1 MLPPL
6 PFISMSNWD
15 NEPLP
20 KREWAVPNRIPLR
33 QTAIISGEGGAGKS
47 NTTLHLCCAH
57 SLGREWLKSMPEP
70 GPAIFLDAED
80 DEKELHLRTADIA
93 KHYGVTFDDLIK
105 GGLHL
110 LSFAGKDVVLATV
123 ARSGKVEP
131 TPLYQQILDACRR
144 HQAENVRHRLKRQ
157 CVRWQRE

>member
-1 MLPPL
+1 M
-6 PFISMSNWD
+6 
-15 NEPLP
+15 
-20 KREWAVPNRIPLR
+20 PNRTPLR

-57 SLGREWLKSMPEP
+57 ALGRDWLKSMPED
-70 GPAIFLDAED
+70 GPAGIFLDAED

-93 KHYGVTFDDLIK
+93 KHYGVTFNDLIN

-110 LSFAGKDVVLATV
+110 LSFAGKDVVLHATV

-131 TPLYQQILDACRR
+131 TPRYKQIARSRRR
-144 HQAENVRHRLKRQ
+144 HQAESVSASPIQANVL
-157 CVRWQRE
+157 RW